1 MGAIS
6 HETQFVRTL
15 KKFKHEKAGFGEL
28 AAALGPKWT
37 SDRVE
42 DRARRFDEDE
52 TSQIAIVRGGVQFF
66 GCENGEKPGLY
77 KEVRRGIEKR
87 WGRDNA
93 MSNIVALHTSR
104 TADRARGSWS
114 QPDLVARV
122 VRRSDAKPPIVYLA
136 IEVEQ
141 SRGFGV
147 ASVYQAYEIGRG
159 ADFSWVFYSGPAC
172 DEKRWG
178 RIETAAKDLDVG
190 IVHAGRPTQPAG
202 WKTKRLARAR
212 SYTKDEQK
220 DFLQR
225 SGVTV
230 EQFDGD
236 RGETPSSPPV
246 PSISREVI

>member
-6 HETQFVRTL
+6 HETQFVRAL
-15 KKFKHEKAGFGEL
+15 KQFTHEKASFGEL

-66 GCENGEKPGLY
+66 GCENGEKPGVY

-104 TADRARGSWS
+104 TAEKSCGPWS

-122 VRRSDAKPPIVYLA
+122 IRRSDAKPPVVYHA

-141 SRGFGV
+141 SKGFGV
-147 ASVYQAYEIGRG
+147 ASVYQAYEFGRG
-159 ADFSWVFYSGPAC
+159 ADFSWVFYAGPVC

-178 RIETAAKDLDVG
+178 RIDTAAKDLGVG
-190 IVHAGRPTQPAG
+190 IVHAGHPTQPAG
-202 WKTKRLARAR
+202 WKTNRPARAR
-212 SYTKDEQK
+212 SYIKSQQQ
-220 DFLQR
+220 DFLRR
-225 SGVTV
+225 SGVTL
-230 EQFDGD
+230 EQFDGG
-236 RGETPSSPPV
+236 RREAPSTAHSPSSSLV
-246 PSISREVI
+246 EI